1 MELYLTR
8 VEANKKYLPII
19 VALDQLPLKPN
30 NNIKQNH
37 TILAQWKYK
46 GITLKMLNPS
56 YKYRPHFDFGTL
68 YIPTAW
74 PLPLSCMSTS
84 QIILANCSLCSSQSN
99 TRKMEHQKTWLNCK
113 IDKTRIKKT
122 VSFLLWN
129 RMHGCNCLLRMTQD
143 TEAVGVRDHPYSSD
157 KGLASK
163 LPSKGK
169 RSITFLCFV
178 FSSPYFTL

>member
-74 PLPLSCMSTS
+74 PLPLSCVHLNLSLP
-84 QIILANCSLCSSQSN
+84 IALSLCSSQSN

-113 IDKTRIKKT
+113 IDRQESRKQYPFFCEIGCMGVT
-122 VSFLLWN
+122 VYLEW
-129 RMHGCNCLLRMTQD
+129 HKIQ
-143 TEAVGVRDHPYSSD
+143 
-157 KGLASK
+157 KQ
-163 LPSKGK
+163 
-169 RSITFLCFV
+169 
-178 FSSPYFTL
+178 